1 MAGRRTSV
9 RAVTTT
15 TAGPVLIRSD
25 KLMLG
30 GGAALIVLAAL
41 AHYGGWASGL
51 GFVLSAAAM
60 SVLAVLVGLS
70 VEQLGDRFGP
80 GATGVLQ
87 SALGNLPELF
97 ICIFALRA
105 GLVDVVR
112 AALIGSIL
120 ANLLL
125 VLGLAFLVGGLRH
138 GTQKLGS
145 ERARAIVVLMML
157 SVTAMAI
164 PSLTHHLHTPA
175 EQHEKTFSLIV
186 SVILLGLFVLSLPF
200 SIKRAA
206 SDSSAAV
213 EHEAPRWPIALA
225 IGMLAAAGA
234 AAAFVSDWFVT
245 ALEPAMDSAGIS
257 EAFAGLVIVAI
268 AGNAIEN
275 VVGIQLAAKGQSEY
289 AFSVVLNS
297 PIQIALVLAPLL
309 VIISQVFG
317 LASLTLVFS
326 PLLVVVLVLAVVLAA
341 MIALDGESTWLEG
354 ATLIALYAIIATAFW
369 WG

>member
-1 MAGRRTSV
+1 V
-9 RAVTTT
+9 LPVTTT
-15 TAGPVLIRSD
+15 TAQPVLITSD
-25 KLMLG
+25 KVILG
-30 GGAALIVLAAL
+30 AGLALTALAGLAYYAGWPSVVGFIVAAAAVGILAAL
-41 AHYGGWASGL
+41 
-51 GFVLSAAAM
+51 
-60 SVLAVLVGLS
+60 VGRS

-105 GLVDVVR
+105 GLVDVVK

-125 VLGLAFLVGGLRH
+125 VLGLAFLVGGLKH
-138 GTQKLGS
+138 GTQQLGS
-145 ERARAIVVLMML
+145 ERARTIVVLMML
-157 SVTAMAI
+157 SVTAMVI
-164 PSLTHHLHTPA
+164 PSLASELHTA
-175 EQHEKTFSLIV
+175 AGGHEQTFSLIV
-186 SVILLGLFVLSLPF
+186 SVVLLGLFALSLPF
-200 SIKRAA
+200 SLRKKTGETSEAP
-206 SDSSAAV
+206 
-213 EHEAPRWPIALA
+213 EQEAPRWPIALA
-225 IGMLAAAGA
+225 IGLLAAASLL
-234 AAAFVSDWFVT
+234 AAFVSDWFVK
-245 ALEPAMDSAGIS
+245 ALEPAMDAVGIS

-268 AGNAIEN
+268 AGNAVEN

-297 PIQIALVLAPLL
+297 PIQIALVLAPAL

-317 LASLTLVFS
+317 MASLTLVFA
-326 PLLVVVLVLAVVLAA
+326 PLLVAALVLAVVLAA

-354 ATLIALYAIIATAFW
+354 ATLIALYAIIATSFW

>member
-1 MAGRRTSV
+1 MRP
-9 RAVTTT
+9 VTTT
-15 TAGPVLIRSD
+15 TAQPALNRSD

-30 GGAALIVLAAL
+30 GGGALIVLAGL
-41 AHYGGWASGL
+41 AHYADWPSGL

-60 SVLAVLVGLS
+60 SVLATLVGLS

-138 GTQKLGS
+138 GPQPLGS
-145 ERARAIVVLMML
+145 DRARTIVVLMGL
-157 SVTAMAI
+157 SVIAMAI

-175 EQHEKTFSLIV
+175 AEHEKTFSLIV
-186 SVILLGLFVLSLPF
+186 SVILLGLFLLSLPF
-200 SIKRAA
+200 SLRRSA
-206 SDSSAAV
+206 SDTSAPE
-213 EHEAPRWPIALA
+213 EHEAPRWPIVLA

-234 AAAFVSDWFVT
+234 AAAFVSDWFVA

-257 EAFAGLVIVAI
+257 QAFAGLVIVAI

-326 PLLVVVLVLAVVLAA
+326 PLLVVVLVLSIVLTA